1 MKILNLVLA
10 VLFVVFAFVQIND
23 PDPVVWILIYGA
35 MAVSCVLAAFGYY
48 YSLVQAALLIIFI
61 GYSFVFSSGV
71 LEWLRSED
79 KSMLFDDIAK
89 MQYPY
94 IEESREFLGLLI
106 CVLVLIM
113 HLVRARQ
120 QRRKSFTMS

>member
-10 VLFVVFAFVQIND
+10 VLFVVFASVQIND
-23 PDPVVWILIYGA
+23 PDPVIWILIYGA
-35 MAVSCVLAAFGYY
+35 MAVTCILAAFQRYY
-48 YSLVQAALLIIFI
+48 LAVLIILLVLFT
-61 GYSFVFSSGV
+61 GYSFVYFDGV
-71 LEWLRSED
+71 REWLRSDD

-106 CVLVLIM
+106 CILVLIM
-113 HLVRARQ
+113 HLFRARLK
-120 QRRKSFTMS
+120 RRSTFN

>member
-10 VLFVVFAFVQIND
+10 AMFVVFAFVQIND
-23 PDPVVWILIYGA
+23 PDPVIWILIYGA
-35 MAVSCVLAAFGYY
+35 MAVMCVLAAFGRYY
-48 YSLVQAALLIIFI
+48 YIPLIGLLLIFM
-61 GYSFVFSSGV
+61 GYSFVFLSGV
-71 LEWLRSED
+71 GEWLASDD

-106 CVLVLIM
+106 CVVTLIM
-113 HLVRARQ
+113 HLVSARLRGQ
-120 QRRKSFTMS
+120 KARY